1 MKMAC
6 KKEHSR
12 THKNMLKQKNL
23 TIQKFPK
30 ITHVMGMSETL
41 TLTGRNKTQTL
52 HKSRELLINWNKM
65 PITSI

>member
-1 MKMAC
+1 
-6 KKEHSR
+6 
-12 THKNMLKQKNL
+12 MLKQKNL

-52 HKSRELLINWNKM
+52 HKSRELQINWNKM